1 MRMRGDI
8 TSSKDVLS
16 STHAPSQSRRDP
28 WTRLGFATTAL
39 VCIALWAVTRSLN
52 APETFAVSGTVQ
64 DLGERIPVKVPDGA
78 KVSRLLVRNGDRVSA
93 GQPLAHIDDADIR
106 RDYEVA
112 STRVTDLL
120 ISEQRILAQ
129 RDKAQS
135 LTPPPGIDLTDPAT
149 AQLFAEHRDKLAK
162 SLASASEE
170 IASLRDMLKRTQS
183 EAADVSKQLAARL
196 KERDLNERE
205 LANSQPL
212 FERSSVNRLR
222 YGQLERE
229 SIRIGTDIAK
239 LRAETARIKATRAD
253 LEARLDRANIDI
265 SQSAVPELDR
275 VRALLMDA
283 TEARNNLAARLE
295 LSKILSPASGVVRGI
310 QDTDESLRT
319 SPGPEL
325 MRISS
330 GNETFVIEATVSS
343 NQVGKLK
350 VGTIVSVEFSSSLD
364 GQTASVRV
372 PISEIGGADAKSSGS
387 SAISAVPIK
396 ISVPHSQIQNLDTEP
411 RWPADKSV
419 KIVFGSRS
427 TPTLAEVTRPLG
439 DALAF
444 AFDAVSP
451 GPPSATDQFPH

>member
-1 MRMRGDI
+1 MTMRGDI
-8 TSSKDVLS
+8 TSSTDVVSL
-16 STHAPSQSRRDP
+16 THAPPLSRRDP
-28 WTRLGFATTAL
+28 WTRLGFASVAFVCMATWAL
-39 VCIALWAVTRSLN
+39 TKSFN
-52 APETFAVSGTVQ
+52 APDTFAVSGTIR
-64 DLGERIPVKVPDGA
+64 DLGESIPVKVPDGA

-106 RDYEVA
+106 RDFEVA

-120 ISEQRILAQ
+120 ISEQRVLAQ

-135 LTPPPGIDLTDPAT
+135 LTLPPGIDLTDPVA
-149 AQLFAEHRDKLAK
+149 AKLFAEHRDKLAK
-162 SLASASEE
+162 SLASASEQN
-170 IASLRDMLKRTQS
+170 ASLRDMLKRTQS
-183 EAADVSKQLAARL
+183 EAADVAKQLAARL

-239 LRAETARIKATRAD
+239 LRAETAKIKASRAD
-253 LEARLDRANIDI
+253 LEARLARADADT

-275 VRALLMDA
+275 VRALLMEA

-310 QDTDESLRT
+310 KGNDGSSRK
-319 SPGPEL
+319 SPDPEL

-330 GNETFVIEATVSS
+330 GNETFVIEATVASD
-343 NQVGKLK
+343 QVGKLN
-350 VGTIVSVEFSSSLD
+350 VGTIVSVEFASSTG
-364 GQTASVRV
+364 GQSNTIRV
-372 PISEIGGADAKSSGS
+372 PISEIGAAHVNTQTSLT
-387 SAISAVPIK
+387 ISAVPIK
-396 ISVPHSQIQNLDTEP
+396 ISIPHSQVQNFEKEP

-439 DALAF
+439 DGLAF
-444 AFDAVSP
+444 AFDAISP
-451 GPPSATDQFPH
+451 EPSRATDQSHH

>member
-1 MRMRGDI
+1 MSMRRHI
-8 TSSKDVLS
+8 TSSTDVLS
-16 STHAPSQSRRDP
+16 STHAPSLSRRDP
-28 WTRLGFATTAL
+28 WARLGFATIAL
-39 VCIALWAVTRSLN
+39 VCMAIWAVTRSFN
-52 APETFAVSGTVQ
+52 APETFVVSGTIQ
-64 DLGERIPVKVPDGA
+64 DLGESIPVKVPDGA

-106 RDYEVA
+106 RDFEAA

-129 RDKAQS
+129 RDKTQS
-135 LTPPPGIDLTDPAT
+135 LTLPAGIDLTDPAT
-149 AQLFAEHRDKLAK
+149 AKLFSEHRDMLAK

-170 IASLRDMLKRTQS
+170 KASLRDMLKRTQS
-183 EAADVSKQLAARL
+183 EAADVAKQLAARL

-222 YGQLERE
+222 FGQLERE

-239 LRAETARIKATRAD
+239 LRAETAKIKATRAD
-253 LEARLDRANIDI
+253 LEARLARADIDI

-275 VRALLMDA
+275 VRDLLMDA
-283 TEARNNLAARLE
+283 AEARNNLAARLE
-295 LSKILSPASGVVRGI
+295 LSKILSPTSGVVRGI
-310 QDTDESLRT
+310 KDTDESVRK
-319 SPGPEL
+319 SPDPEL

-330 GNETFVIEATVSS
+330 GNETIVIETTVASD
-343 NQVGKLK
+343 QVGKLN
-350 VGTIVSVEFSSSLD
+350 VGTIVSVEFLSSTD
-364 GQTASVRV
+364 GQTDTVRV
-372 PISEIGGADAKSSGS
+372 PISEIGGAHAKSSTS

-396 ISVPHSQIQNLDTEP
+396 ISIPHSQIQNLEKEP

-427 TPTLAEVTRPLG
+427 YPTLAEVTRPLG
-439 DALAF
+439 DGLAF

-451 GPPSATDQFPH
+451 GTPLATDQFHH